1 MTREELLEK
10 YLDYIYNPGWHFSR
24 RKAVEYCEAHYESYS
39 WKYPYYPSDC
49 TNFASQVWQY
59 AGMPE
64 TMGWHCFLEIPQI
77 PNPFGGNS
85 DNPYLYKGSALV
97 TRSWNEVDR
106 FYYYMISRG
115 YATETREP
123 SVIQEGDVVQFY
135 DPTKPETDRWYH
147 TAVISIVQ
155 DGQLYYAAH
164 TTNCAHKCLFETLNK
179 NPTYQVRFL
188 VPIRAVP

>member
-24 RKAVEYCEAHYESYS
+24 SKAVEYCEAHWS
-39 WKYPYYPSDC
+39 KYNWEYPNYGSDC

-64 TMGWHCFLEIPQI
+64 TMGWHCFMEIPQI

-85 DNPYLYKGSALV
+85 DKKYLYEGSALV
-97 TRSWNEVDR
+97 TPSWWNVDQ
-106 FYYYMISRG
+106 FYAYMISRG

-123 SVIQEGDVVQFY
+123 SGIDVGDVVQLWKSGDEWF
-135 DPTKPETDRWYH
+135 H
-147 TAVISIVQ
+147 TAVISVVQ
-155 DGQLYYAAH
+155 DGQLYYASH
-164 TTNCAHKCLFETLNK
+164 TINAPHRCLFEALNE
-179 NPTYQVRFL
+179 NSSYQCRFL
-188 VPIRAVP
+188 VPIRAMP